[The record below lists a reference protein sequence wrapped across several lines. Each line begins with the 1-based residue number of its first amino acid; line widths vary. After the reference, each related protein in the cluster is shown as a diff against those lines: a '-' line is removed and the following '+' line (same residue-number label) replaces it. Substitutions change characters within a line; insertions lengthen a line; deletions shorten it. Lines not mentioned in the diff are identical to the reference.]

1 VSLNES
7 QPVQAESMP
16 PLPVQAGDES
26 MIILE
31 SLLCVM
37 REKNML
43 SRQDL
48 ELLCQK
54 VDRRAAGISK
64 NPLPCCPDKA
74 ANASSYIQRL
84 SAYLGQR
91 YGGKHLRRVS

>member
-1 VSLNES
+1 MQNES
-7 QPVQAESMP
+7 QPVEMP
-16 PLPVQAGDES
+16 QVQAGDETL
-26 MIILE
+26 IILE

-37 REKNML
+37 REKNL
-43 SRQDL
+43 LTRQDI

-64 NPLPCCPDKA
+64 NPLPCCPEKA
-74 ANASSYIQRL
+74 ENAKNYLHRL

>member
-1 VSLNES
+1 
-7 QPVQAESMP
+7 
-16 PLPVQAGDES
+16 

-37 REKNML
+37 REKNL
-43 SRQDL
+43 LTRQDL

-54 VDRRAAGISK
+54 VDRRAQGISK

-74 ANASSYIQRL
+74 ANARSYLHRL
-84 SAYLGQR
+84 ADYLGQR